1 MQSVWNPWHGC
12 KKVSAGCQNCYVY
25 RMDSVFGKDSSI
37 VEKTKAFDYPVR
49 KNKYG
54 EYKVNSSDSPIY
66 VCLSSDFFIE
76 DADEWRGEIW
86 EMIKARSEIDFRII
100 TKRIERFRE
109 CIPKDWGEGYENV
122 TVICTCENQ
131 KMADK
136 RLPIFLEMPIRH
148 REIIHEP
155 MLEGIDISQYL
166 KSGKIEKVS
175 CGGESGENARICKYE
190 WIVNTRNQ
198 CVSNNVSFVF
208 RQTGANFVKNE
219 KLYHIPR
226 EKQISQAE
234 KAGINFKALYNSECQ
249 KKKSKIEQYYES
261 EDYELDNPFNSILL
275 QLSKSPLHSDISLS
289 RKDRVYYLAHSIEEI
304 KKETEEVIRES
315 LYHIIPKDKDMHT
328 KKWGKPV
335 YVAQRATGCCCRKCL
350 YEWHNI
356 PTNRRLSE
364 NEMIY
369 IRDLLM
375 EWMKRDMKYS

>member
-1 MQSVWNPWHGC
+1 M
-12 KKVSAGCQNCYVY
+12 
-25 RMDSVFGKDSSI
+25 
-37 VEKTKAFDYPVR
+37 
-49 KNKYG
+49 
-54 EYKVNSSDSPIY
+54 
-66 VCLSSDFFIE
+66 
-76 DADEWRGEIW
+76 
-86 EMIKARSEIDFRII
+86 
-100 TKRIERFRE
+100 
-109 CIPKDWGEGYENV
+109 
-122 TVICTCENQ
+122 
-131 KMADK
+131 
-136 RLPIFLEMPIRH
+136 
-148 REIIHEP
+148 
-155 MLEGIDISQYL
+155 
-166 KSGKIEKVS
+166 
-175 CGGESGENARICKYE
+175 
-190 WIVNTRNQ
+190 
-198 CVSNNVSFVF
+198 SFVF

-234 KAGINFKALYNSECQ
+234 KAGINFKALYNSECK

-261 EDYELDNPFNSILL
+261 EDYDLDNPFNSILL